1 MSKTVVHDK
10 ETEGVQALWAKEVVI
25 QMINDCE
32 LNGQKITITPYFKGV
47 VAL

>member
-1 MSKTVVHDK
+1 MSKSVIHDK
-10 ETEGVQALWAKEVVI
+10 ETEDAQALWTKEVVI

-32 LNGQKITITPYFKGV
+32 LNGKKITITPYFKGV